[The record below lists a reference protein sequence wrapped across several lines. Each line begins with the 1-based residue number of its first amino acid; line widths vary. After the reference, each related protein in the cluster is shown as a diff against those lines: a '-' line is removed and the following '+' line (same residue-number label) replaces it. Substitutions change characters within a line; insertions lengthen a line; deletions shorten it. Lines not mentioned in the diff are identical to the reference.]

1 MENIIEPSVDFD
13 FSKLYLANPT
23 SLSGG
28 AYFTRMFLNNKP
40 LYIQTPKCL
49 TKQGFVK
56 SGKKIY
62 ADLMFNNNDTIIIQ
76 WLENLETKCHELIH
90 SKGTSWFDNV
100 IDKSDIE
107 SAFTSPIKI
116 FKSGKFYLLRVSV
129 KTNVKIYNETDEILT
144 IDSVKPETN
153 IISILEIQGI
163 KFTSRYFQI
172 EIELKQSMAVSPDPF
187 LDECFIKKPLNRNN
201 DNLLH
206 LKPSSNSNSTNVF
219 KIDNTFKEERKEQ
232 QQQAESEYKQEPEYK
247 QDLEQNKN
255 TNLGSNMLSNI
266 DLNIDFNEDEDLHDH
281 DYNETENTNDFL
293 QIEAEDLNKEE
304 VFENINELTEF
315 NLNNSNI
322 DNNSEPMTLKK
333 PNQVYYKIYKT
344 AREKAKLAK
353 KEAILAF
360 LEAKNIKT
368 TYMLEDMIDSDSDTE
383 NELDSLH
390 ELS

>member
-144 IDSVKPETN
+144 IDSIKPETN

-201 DNLLH
+201 DNPLH
-206 LKPSSNSNSTNVF
+206 LKPSSNSTNVL
-219 KIDNTFKEERKEQ
+219 KIGNTFKEERKEL
-232 QQQAESEYKQEPEYK
+232 EKEYN
-247 QDLEQNKN
+247 QDQRLEQNQDQENEKKN
-255 TNLGSNMLSNI
+255 IESNILSNI
-266 DLNIDFNEDEDLHDH
+266 DLNIDFKDNYHDN
-281 DYNETENTNDFL
+281 DYNENTNDFL

-322 DNNSEPMTLKK
+322 DNNSEPLTLKK
-333 PNQVYYKIYKT
+333 PNQVYYQIYKT

-368 TYMLEDMIDSDSDTE
+368 TYMLEDMIESDSDSDTE

-390 ELS
+390 ELC